1 MRSRRYAPTAV
12 ERVAG
17 AGTLVAKGL
26 AEAALIAVE
35 GVVEV
40 ASTAIVGET
49 VSMVVE
55 GVAKVAQGGPRS
67 WPRSRSQQDEI
78 LAQFASTVAE
88 AVAKVVAEVTPK
100 SDDSSVRI

>member
-17 AGTLVAKGL
+17 AWTMVAKGL

>member
-1 MRSRRYAPTAV
+1 M
-12 ERVAG
+12 AG

-26 AEAALIAVE
+26 AEAALIAVEGLVE